1 MLGPNRS
8 RSISRACVL
17 ALAACGGG
25 DVAPPAHAAP
35 APDAI
40 EIAVPVDRLANFE
53 LVEERSLEV
62 ADRLLSLS
70 DQLRRSNSLD
80 VTRTTHAD
88 VHVVVEVRRDDRP
101 TPAAAPT
108 SVKMARP
115 RAVISDDV
123 GRRRST
129 NHLPERRSTRAQ
141 AHAARGAGRP
151 PAGSQV
157 VWMQSLMRPQGR
169 RPSSR
174 SALFA
179 FQRADSTRSHG
190 PSGFASRARKPVRF
204 TIGADLERSPSS
216 ATLVLSSA
224 RDLQRIILG
233 PVDGR

>member
-70 DQLRRSNSLD
+70 DQLRRSNLEEALEWFS
-80 VTRTTHAD
+80 
-88 VHVVVEVRRDDRP
+88 P
-101 TPAAAPT
+101 TFRGHGFALPEE
-108 SVKMARP
+108 
-115 RAVISDDV
+115 
-123 GRRRST
+123 
-129 NHLPERRSTRAQ
+129 PERRSTRAQ

-151 PAGSQV
+151 AAGSQV

-179 FQRADSTRSHG
+179 LQRADSTRSHG

-233 PVDGR
+233 PVDRR